1 MAFFGVIGLGRF
13 GSNVARALYERG
25 EEVLAVDRDP
35 ERVHEVRAFSSQAVV
50 GDCRDRELLVSV
62 GLAEADAVVISIGQE
77 MEASILAALYLKE
90 LGVKRIV
97 AKALTLDH
105 AKVLKRLGATEVV
118 FPERDMAYRLA
129 ERLAVPNVF
138 ERFAVSAGFSAEEL
152 AAPASLVG
160 LTLQEA
166 ELRPRYGVTAVA
178 IRKQGD
184 RVIVAPDGSERI
196 EPGDVLVVIGPDERV
211 RAFEQLR

>member
-25 EEVLAVDRDP
+25 EEVLAIDRDP
-35 ERVHEVRAFSSQAVV
+35 ERVHEIGAFASQALVA
-50 GDCRDRELLVSV
+50 DCRDREALAST
-62 GLAEADAVVISIGQE
+62 GLAETDAAVVSIGQN
-77 MEASILAALYLKE
+77 MEASILATLYVRE

-129 ERLAVPNVF
+129 ERLATPNVF
-138 ERFAVSAGFSAEEL
+138 ERFAVSEGFSAVEL
-152 AAPASLVG
+152 SVPAPLVG
-160 LTLQEA
+160 LTLREA
-166 ELRPRYGVTAVA
+166 ELRSRYGVTVVA
-178 IRKQGD
+178 IRKQGE
-184 RVIVAPDGSERI
+184 RVIVVPDGSERV
-196 EPGDVLVVIGPDERV
+196 EPGDVLVVIGPDEQV
-211 RAFEQLR
+211 RAFEHL

>member
-35 ERVHEVRAFSSQAVV
+35 ERVHEVRAFCSQAVV
-50 GDCRDRELLVSV
+50 GDCRDREGLVSV
-62 GLAEADAVVISIGQE
+62 GLAEADAIVISIGQE
-77 MEASILAALYLKE
+77 MEASILATLYLKE
-90 LGVKRIV
+90 LGVKKIV
-97 AKALTLDH
+97 VKALTLDH

-129 ERLAVPNVF
+129 ERLAMPNVF
-138 ERFAVSAGFSAEEL
+138 ERFAIAAGFSAEEL
-152 AAPASLVG
+152 AAPESLVG

-166 ELRPRYGVTAVA
+166 QLRARHGVTAVA
-178 IRKQGD
+178 IRKPGD

-196 EPGDVLVVIGPDERV
+196 EPGDVLVVIGPDERI
-211 RAFEQLR
+211 RAFEQLK